1 MANTVDV
8 LGDDLLSDKIID
20 KSITELVDDAQTSI
34 GSYAF
39 KNCSRLTSVDF
50 PLVTSIS
57 NYAFNAC
64 TGLTSVD
71 FPLVTY
77 IGSYAFES
85 CTHLT
90 SVDFP
95 LVTSITPY
103 AFNTCTGLASVD
115 FPLAT
120 SIGVYA
126 FRSCVDLASVDFPL
140 VTSIGAY
147 AFERCTGLTT
157 LILRNTQ
164 EVATLSNT
172 NAFSGAP
179 NVIIYVPDELVD
191 DYKAATNWSTYAD
204 RINGLSELPE
214 TE

>member
-20 KSITELVDDAQTSI
+20 KSITELVDDVQTSI

-57 NYAFNAC
+57 DYAFNAC

-71 FPLVTY
+71 FPLVT
-77 IGSYAFES
+77 
-85 CTHLT
+85 
-90 SVDFP
+90 
-95 LVTSITPY
+95 
-103 AFNTCTGLASVD
+103 
-115 FPLAT
+115 
-120 SIGVYA
+120 
-126 FRSCVDLASVDFPL
+126 
-140 VTSIGAY
+140 SIGAY
-147 AFERCTGLTT
+147 AFQNCSRLTT

-172 NAFSGAP
+172 NVFSGAP
-179 NVIIYVPDELVD
+179 NAIIYVPDELVD

-204 RINGLSELPE
+204 RIKGLSELPE